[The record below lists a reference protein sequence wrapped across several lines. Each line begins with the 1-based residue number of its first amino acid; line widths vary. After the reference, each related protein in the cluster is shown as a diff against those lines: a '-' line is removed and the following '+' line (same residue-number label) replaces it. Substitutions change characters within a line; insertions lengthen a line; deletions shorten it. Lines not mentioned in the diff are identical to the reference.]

1 MCISRMMKPDNKS
14 KIKENVTAYEKFLLL
29 TGKRDTAVIA
39 MVTKYGSKCK
49 DSASI
54 DGLM

>member
-1 MCISRMMKPDNKS
+1 MMKPDNKS